1 MNRPSNRPELRPV
14 SQNRPVPAASR
25 SAPVAP
31 VTNWRQQQA
40 FGARPRKQWSNP
52 FAVLPLWG
60 WGAIVGGVLVVVVV
74 ATLAISHLTRVGG
87 ALGRT
92 ARMEAENRR
101 TIDEID
107 RTVADFERQQEQSLF
122 SDAPPD
128 AMGADFDRF
137 VTTMESKTARLTG
150 TQGTIARSSISML
163 RRIQPEVRAFN
174 AATAKVET
182 APGAD
187 PSVINSR
194 TDIEVTR
201 KAFTELR
208 TATQRLSAA
217 IKTIPAAFRADLE
230 MQGVAPDLIV
240 EAEREF
246 NQGISLEFA
255 SRMHDAT
262 IGMCDVSI
270 KLLDLLKR
278 EWGSWTFHHAEN
290 AISFEHIV
298 AEREFEKI
306 MQEMEQKMMQLAI
319 LEPGLGGPTG
329 GPRRP

>member
-1 MNRPSNRPELRPV
+1 MNRPANRPEMKPV
-14 SQNRPVPAASR
+14 SQNRPVAAAPR
-25 SAPVAP
+25 SAPAAP
-31 VTNWRQQQA
+31 ITNWRQQQA
-40 FGARPRKQWSNP
+40 FGAKPRKQRSNP
-52 FAVLPLWG
+52 FAAVPLWG
-60 WGAIVGGVLVVVVV
+60 WGAVGGGVLIAVVV
-74 ATLAISHLTRVGG
+74 AVLAISHLTRVGG
-87 ALGRT
+87 ALSRT

-137 VTTMESKTARLTG
+137 VSTMESKTARLTG
-150 TQGTIARSSISML
+150 TEGTIARSSISML
-163 RRIQPEVRAFN
+163 KKIQPEVRAFN
-174 AATAKVET
+174 AATAKVEA

-201 KAFTELR
+201 KAFAELR

-217 IKTIPAAFRADLE
+217 IKGVPAAFRADLE
-230 MQGVAPDLIV
+230 LQGVPPDLVV
-240 EAEREF
+240 EAERGF
-246 NQGISLEFA
+246 NQGVNLDA
-255 SRMHDAT
+255 AARVHNAT

-270 KLLDLLKR
+270 KLLHLLKR

-290 AISFEHIV
+290 AISFESVV
-298 AEREFEKI
+298 AEREFKRI
-306 MQEMEQKMMQLAI
+306 MQEMEQKMMQMAI
-319 LEPGLGGPTG
+319 LEPGLGRPAG
-329 GPRRP
+329 GSRRP